1 MLETSTC
8 NYDYVLFILMQT
20 GKSLEIRDYLKKIY
34 IYGSWFITLDQRK
47 KTIFF
52 DGDHFKMGQRSS

>member
-20 GKSLEIRDYLKKIY
+20 GKSLEIRDYLKKRY
-34 IYGSWFITLDQRK
+34 IYGS
-47 KTIFF
+47 
-52 DGDHFKMGQRSS
+52 